1 MSTNSVKICVVGP
14 REGGKTL
21 LCKLLAGTLPEHDRG
36 YHPTKGLR
44 IQEVERIG
52 PGGIAVNVQLR
63 DCSGDF
69 DAYATCFPAMALDMD
84 GLIVVY
90 DPDEEGKEAEL
101 ERWHESFSTVEGVRL
116 DSKQVLVVG
125 IHRGRGGEGAPPKFP
140 ITGKLTKLPNAVV
153 EVSGDD
159 VAGSARRGGV
169 EVDKC
174 VQHVVTKK
182 RELEENKFL
191 G

>member
-1 MSTNSVKICVVGP
+1 MSTSTVKICVVGP
-14 REGGKTL
+14 QEGGKTL
-21 LCKLLAGTLPEHDRG
+21 LCKLLAEQLPADRG

-69 DAYATCFPAMALDMD
+69 EAYSQCFPAMALDMD

-90 DPDEEGKEAEL
+90 DPDEEGKEPEL
-101 ERWHESFSTVEGVRL
+101 ERWHEAFSTVGDARL
-116 DSKQVLVVG
+116 DPSQCLVLG

-140 ITGKLTKLPNAVV
+140 ISGKLTKLPNAVV

-159 VAGSARRGGV
+159 VVGSARRVGV
-169 EVDKC
+169 EVDRC
-174 VQHVVTKK
+174 VQHAVTRK
-182 RELEENKFL
+182 REAEENRLL